1 MEHEEVKATE
11 ATEGDVSSLMAGIE
25 KEVIPWIQL
34 ADDLHALNLE
44 KELSVPQVSRP
55 PHCP

>member
-1 MEHEEVKATE
+1 MSDEEFKTNAQ
-11 ATEGDVSSLMAGIE
+11 ATEGDVSELMAGIE

-44 KELSVPQVSRP
+44 KELSVPQVYCR
-55 PHCP
+55 

>member
-1 MEHEEVKATE
+1 MSQEEVKATE
-11 ATEGDVSSLMAGIE
+11 VTEGDVSALMEGIE

-44 KELSVPQVSRP
+44 KELSVPQVR
-55 PHCP
+55 CPLLFQ